1 MPGSRR
7 PGVKVIIKG
16 AEMIDLSV
24 QGGGG
29 GGGVDGVTEWV
40 NMDVDESTE
49 QRAACAEDK
58 TFKCVQRETEEDGK

>member
-1 MPGSRR
+1 MPDSGR

-16 AEMIDLSV
+16 AERIDLSL
-24 QGGGG
+24 QGGG

-49 QRAACAEDK
+49 RRAACAEDK

>member
-1 MPGSRR
+1 MPESRR

-16 AEMIDLSV
+16 AERIDLSV
-24 QGGGG
+24 QGGG

-49 QRAACAEDK
+49 QREYK